1 MARIKI
7 NIKDGTIKRSD
18 KVLGIDLGTTNSL
31 IAFVNA
37 QTGLPECLGNEG
49 DKIVP
54 SVIHIDEKNHFSVGK
69 TAKEK
74 LLLDSTNTVYSV
86 KRLLGR
92 SYTDVSSHAG
102 SFGYHLVPDNG
113 KSMVNIEVHG
123 KSYNPIEL
131 SAQILKSLKNKA
143 EEQLG
148 EPISKAVIT
157 VPAYFNDSQ
166 RQATRDAGKLAGLEV
181 LRIVNEPTAASL
193 AYGIGLDKS
202 ESKTIAVYDLG
213 GGTFDITILQIQN
226 GVFEVLSTNG
236 DTYTGGDDFDR
247 AIVTYWCEN
256 HGIDLALLENDKAAY
271 QNLRVLAEKAKI
283 SLTYDQNFEV
293 EATLSGK
300 TYSLSLDIQKLQEL
314 IKPIVEK
321 TLKCCRQALKD
332 AELEHAAIDEVV
344 MVGGSTRTPYVIESV
359 KKLFRKEQV
368 NNSLNPDEVVALG
381 AAIEADILAGN
392 RKDILLL
399 DVTPLSLGIET
410 LGGMMDTIIPRNS
423 KVPVNAG
430 RQYTTSKDGQ
440 HSLRISVYQGEREMV
455 EDNRK
460 LGEFT
465 LNGIPAMPA
474 GLPKIDIRFM
484 LDADGI
490 LSIDAI
496 EMRSGIKQSIQIKP
510 QYGLTDDEVENMLLS
525 AMTNAEEDMSKRQLA
540 ETVTEAEQ
548 TIYQCHKLLGS
559 NNDLLSEQ
567 EKNQTLAA
575 IEELEQLCH
584 GTDRE
589 AINRSMERLNHITRP
604 FAERLM
610 DEAIGKAL
618 TGKKLDAF

>member
-31 IAFVNA
+31 VAFVDSSTGNA
-37 QTGLPECLGNEG
+37 ICLGEEG

-54 SVIHIDEKNHFSVGK
+54 SVIYVTPENELIVGQA
-69 TAKEK
+69 AKSHLIEEA
-74 LLLDSTNTVYSV
+74 DNTVYSV

-92 SYTDVSSHAG
+92 SYTDIAGHSS
-102 SFGYHLVPDNG
+102 SFGYHIMPDDS
-113 KSMVNIEVHG
+113 KAMVNINIRG
-123 KSYNPIEL
+123 KIYNPIEL
-131 SAQILKSLKNKA
+131 SAQILKSLKVKA
-143 EEQLG
+143 ELALG

-166 RQATRDAGKLAGLEV
+166 RQATRDAGKLAGLDV

-202 ESKTIAVYDLG
+202 QTTTIAVYDLG
-213 GGTFDITILQIQN
+213 GGTFDITILSIQN

-247 AIVTYWCEN
+247 AIITYWCEQHQLN
-256 HGIDLALLENDKAAY
+256 MQQLEADKSVYQEIRLKAEEAKKHLSTND
-271 QNLRVLAEKAKI
+271 
-283 SLTYDQNFEV
+283 TFESTIAV
-293 EATLSGK
+293 FNNVYTLSIDRSSFEK
-300 TYSLSLDIQKLQEL
+300 SIQ
-314 IKPIVEK
+314 PIVEK
-321 TLKCCRQALKD
+321 TLKCCRMALKD
-332 AELEHAAIDEVV
+332 AGLTHEDIQDVV

-359 KKLFRKEQV
+359 KRLFRKERV

-423 KVPVNAG
+423 KVPTNAG

-440 HSLRISVYQGEREMV
+440 LSLRISVYQGEREMV
-455 EDNRK
+455 ADNRK
-460 LGEFT
+460 LGEFI
-465 LNGIPAMPA
+465 LDGIPAMPA

-484 LDADGI
+484 LNADGI
-490 LSIDAI
+490 LSIEAV
-496 EMRSGIKQSIQIKP
+496 ELRSGIKQTIEIQP
-510 QYGLTDDEVENMLLS
+510 QYGLTDKEVETMLLA
-525 AMTNAEEDMSKRQLA
+525 AMSNAEADMHKRQLA
-540 ETVTEAEQ
+540 ETITEAEQ
-548 TIYQCHKLLGS
+548 VLYQCRKLLFS
-559 NNDLLSEQ
+559 NNDLLSEE
-567 EKNQTLAA
+567 EKSSTGMA
-575 IEELEQLCH
+575 IEELEELCK
-584 GTDRE
+584 GDNRE
-589 AINRSMERLNHITRP
+589 AINQSMERLNSVTRP

-610 DEAIGKAL
+610 DQAIGKAL
-618 TGKKLDAF
+618 TGKKLDAL